1 MRKHKITKAI
11 AEAKRFIAEAEQAL
25 EDERSSTHWD
35 HRSMTIQPHY
45 PDGRVPG
52 SADVV
57 PGSRQS
63 GRVRR
68 ASQDLSEAL
77 IEMRKP

>member
-1 MRKHKITKAI
+1 MIKHKIEKAI
-11 AEAKRFIAEAEQAL
+11 AEAKRFIAEAEQAI
-25 EDERSSTHWD
+25 EDERSATHWN
-35 HRSMTIQPHY
+35 HKTMKVEPVY
-45 PDGRVPG
+45 PDGRVQG
-52 SADVV
+52 GRNVV

-63 GRVRR
+63 GRLRR